1 MIIYIEA
8 NIKRCLHSQ
17 SGPDKTLKLSGTLTK
32 SDSTSFIQPITH
44 FQMDISFI
52 KETRLK

>member
-17 SGPDKTLKLSGTLTK
+17 SGSNKTLKLSGTLTK